1 MMPAPEPRLASSER
15 KAAANPNPL
24 ELVTGILPQNSLY
37 TGNAAAAALA
47 ALQQST
53 TRYES
58 VQGAKETSSER
69 VRVLV
74 AEADAACREN
84 FTASLRRDGYEVVA
98 VKTGAETLEA
108 LRRTEFDMALL
119 DSELPDLRG
128 LDLLRAALNLRPE
141 TPFALLAWRA
151 NVEMARAALTL
162 GASDFVTRPFPIGDL
177 PIIAERNLTRQ
188 ALQRRKTERM
198 NPLSLPPSQEGA
210 LDTLL
215 TALNGRGTEPPGH
228 SERVTAYTMEMID
241 RMRLS
246 PSERYPIERGA
257 LLHDI
262 GKIGIPDRILL
273 KTGPLTPEEW
283 VEVRKHPV
291 IGHQMCAPVPLL
303 RDAALLVRHHHEKWD
318 GSGYPDGLAGANIP
332 FSARIFALA
341 DALDAMT
348 SERPYRKTISLPEA
362 RAEIERC
369 VGSRFDPEIA
379 AMFLSIPVSRLEQIR
394 SLADR

>member
-1 MMPAPEPRLASSER
+1 MPAPEPRRDLSER
-15 KAAANPNPL
+15 NAAVNLNPL
-24 ELVTGILPQNSLY
+24 ELVTGILPQNFPS
-37 TGNAAAAALA
+37 TGNAAGASLA

-53 TRYES
+53 ILYES
-58 VQGAKETSSER
+58 GQDAKETGSER

-84 FTASLRRDGYEVVA
+84 FAASLRREGYEVVA
-98 VKTGAETLEA
+98 AKTGAETLEA
-108 LRRTEFDMALL
+108 LRRAEFDMALL

-188 ALQRRKTERM
+188 ALQRRKNGL
-198 NPLSLPPSQEGA
+198 NPLSLLPSQEGA

-215 TALNGRGTEPPGH
+215 TALDGRGTEPPGH
-228 SERVTAYTMEMID
+228 SERVTAYTMEMVD

-246 PSERYPIERGA
+246 PSERRPIERGA

-273 KTGPLTPEEW
+273 KTGLLTPEEW
-283 VEVRKHPV
+283 IEVRKHPI

-332 FSARIFALA
+332 LSARIFALA

-348 SERPYRKTISLPEA
+348 SERPYRKIVSLPEA

-394 SLADR
+394 SLADT